1 MRSGTPKR
9 SWLVACIA
17 GAVLA
22 GCSDGPTGPSQPTSL
37 SIDTKEQF
45 VVAGDTLRIA
55 ITTVGGSSSAVEW
68 ESLNP
73 QVATVQGG
81 LVTGVARGNARIVAR
96 AGSLADTATVGVL
109 RSTFNVSAADFCAN
123 PQWAPVRIAA
133 VGTRSIILA
142 DTRIP
147 VGVYTDSDYRSFASQ
162 FDNAIY
168 PTVTDAF
175 GEPLDVDA
183 NGRFIVLFTRAVN
196 ELTDDP
202 TKRFTAGFVWAR
214 DLFPRTPRV
223 LLGLSFPDNCPGSNE
238 AEMTYMAIPDP
249 AWPENIRNFIR
260 RTTVS
265 TIAHEFQHAIN
276 ASRRIFVYNTLPEE
290 VWLNEALSHITEEL
304 MYYRAS
310 GLAPGQAIDRATLTS
325 SPQRLDAVNGFQ
337 VVNLANFGTYLQAP
351 EAGSPLARDDSVTGA
366 TRGSAWNL
374 LRYSADR
381 RGGDQTQ
388 LWYGLLNTDLAGT
401 ANLQQAVGSDIL
413 PWMRDWAVSL
423 YASRGTPHA
432 ESRFRQASW
441 NFASVLPALFDEF
454 PLSLQP
460 LANEVPVSTTVRAG
474 SAAYLRFAVAS
485 GQVAEIDVRVTGEPS
500 VESCRDTGVTTSLG
514 VEAVYTGPAGSGES
528 LCFTGAA
535 SGSEF
540 AVIPF
545 HASLTPGA
553 NLIVDVIGSGI
564 EAVPA
569 AATSRTSFGHALGF
583 DHTSLIERAATMSRT
598 DALHLRL
605 LEQEREEVARRIP
618 SLSLASL
625 SADVQAT
632 TAGPLMV
639 SVVRIR

>member
-1 MRSGTPKR
+1 MRS
-9 SWLVACIA
+9 LLMACIA
-17 GAVLA
+17 SAVVA
-22 GCSDGPTGPSQPTSL
+22 ACSDGPTGPSQPTSL

-73 QVATVQGG
+73 QVATVQAG

-109 RSTFNVSAADFCAN
+109 RSTFNVSFAEFCDD

-147 VGVYTDSDYRSFASQ
+147 AGVYTDSDYRNFATQ
-162 FDNAIY
+162 FDNAVY
-168 PTVTDAF
+168 PTVTGAF

-183 NGRFIVLFTRAVN
+183 NERFIVLFSRSVN

-202 TKRFTAGFVWAR
+202 TKGFTMGIVWAR

-249 AWPENIRNFIR
+249 AWPDNIRDFIR
-260 RTTVS
+260 RITVA

-276 ASRRIFVYNTLPEE
+276 ASRRIFVHNTVPEE

-304 MYYRAS
+304 MFYRTS
-310 GLAPGQAIDRATLTS
+310 GLAPGQAIDLATLTAS
-325 SPQRLDAVNGFQ
+325 QQRVDAVNGFQ
-337 VVNLANFGTYLQAP
+337 VMNLANFGTYLEEP
-351 EAGSPLARDDSVTGA
+351 EAESPLVQPLAQGGRVTGA

-374 LRYSADR
+374 LRYTADR

-388 LWYGLLNTDLAGT
+388 LWHGLLNTDLAGT
-401 ANLQQAVGSDIL
+401 ANLQQAVGTDLL

-423 YASRGTPHA
+423 YASRGTPHG
-432 ESRFRQASW
+432 EDRFLQASW

-460 LANEVPVSTTVRAG
+460 LENEIPASTTVRAG

-485 GQVAEIDVRVTGEPS
+485 GQVAEIDVRVTGEPP
-500 VESCRDTGVTTSLG
+500 VASCRDTGVTTSLG
-514 VEAVYTGPAGSGES
+514 VGAVYTGPAGRAEN
-528 LCFTGAA
+528 LCFTGGGA
-535 SGSEF
+535 GSEF

-564 EAVPA
+564 EGAPA

-583 DHTSLIERAATMSRT
+583 DHSHLIERAASMTRT
-598 DALHLRL
+598 DALHIRM

-618 SLSLASL
+618 DLSRARL

>member
-1 MRSGTPKR
+1 MRS
-9 SWLVACIA
+9 LLMVCIA

-22 GCSDGPTGPSQPTSL
+22 ACSDGPTGPSQPTSL
-37 SIDTKEQF
+37 SIDSKEQF

-73 QVATVQGG
+73 QVATVQAG

-109 RSTFNVSAADFCAN
+109 RSMFNVSFADFCDD

-147 VGVYTDSDYRSFASQ
+147 AGVYTDSDYRSFASR
-162 FDNAIY
+162 FDTAVY
-168 PTVTDAF
+168 PTVTGAF

-183 NGRFIVLFTRAVN
+183 NGRFIVLFSRSVN
-196 ELTDDP
+196 ELTDDA
-202 TKRFTAGFVWAR
+202 TQGFILGVVWAR
-214 DLFPRTPRV
+214 DLFPRTPQV
-223 LLGLSFPDNCPGSNE
+223 LLGLSFPGTCPGSNE

-249 AWPENIRNFIR
+249 AWPDNIRDFIR
-260 RTTVS
+260 RTTVA

-276 ASRRIFVYNTLPEE
+276 ASRRIFVHNTVPEE

-304 MYYRAS
+304 MFYRTS
-310 GLAPGQAIDRATLTS
+310 GLAPGQAIDLATLTAS
-325 SPQRLDAVNGFQ
+325 QQRVDAVNGFQ
-337 VVNLANFGTYLQAP
+337 VMNLANFGTYLGEP
-351 EAGSPLARDDSVTGA
+351 EAESPLVQPLAQGGRVTGA

-374 LRYSADR
+374 LRYTADR
-381 RGGDQTQ
+381 RVGDQTQ
-388 LWYGLLNTDLAGT
+388 LWHGLLNTDLAGT
-401 ANLQQAVGSDIL
+401 ANLQQAVGADLL

-423 YASRGTPHA
+423 YVSRGTPHGD
-432 ESRFRQASW
+432 SRFRQASW

-460 LANEVPVSTTVRAG
+460 LENGVSASTTVRAG

-485 GQVAEIDVRVTGEPS
+485 GQLAEIDVRVTGEP
-500 VESCRDTGVTTSLG
+500 VESCRDTGVITSLDVG
-514 VEAVYTGPAGSGES
+514 AVYTGPAGLGEN
-528 LCFTGAA
+528 LCFTGGGA
-535 SGSEF
+535 GSEF
-540 AVIPF
+540 AVILF

-553 NLIVDVIGSGI
+553 NLIVDVVGSGI
-564 EAVPA
+564 EAAPA
-569 AATSRTSFGHALGF
+569 AATSGTSFRHAFGF
-583 DHTSLIERAATMSRT
+583 DHSHLAQRSASMSRA
-598 DALHLRL
+598 DALHLRM

-618 SLSLASL
+618 RLSPASL
-625 SADVQAT
+625 SAEVQAT
-632 TAGPLMV
+632 ATGPLMV
-639 SVVRIR
+639 SVVRMR